1 MSASASERTGE
12 RGESGRVRTRA
23 REAPARTGRAE
34 ERGARVGARD
44 RQDGRHH
51 AVLDER
57 ARDDERHLHVLAGL
71 VRRDQLLLG
80 LLEHLLQRRRVHA
93 RRFDRLL
100 ERDVHVHVRLLV
112 VDDDVHV
119 VLVLGVVT
127 RRPADRRRA
136 HAVELADLRVALQHL
151 QAVGVVRD
159 LERRRRHH
167 AAAAEGARLVARDA
181 RLELGRARRAGD
193 VVHVLLLRRRRD
205 VQQELRSG
213 AGFGEYIGVAAARR
227 PESRQATRLRR
238 YNEHVRGDLVPRHA
252 RLGRLDALVQA
263 KAARGAGRTRERR
276 GEREGAAAKLELQ
289 QRTLPSAQSRTG

>member
-1 MSASASERTGE
+1 M
-12 RGESGRVRTRA
+12 RA
-23 REAPARTGRAE
+23 
-34 ERGARVGARD
+34 GA
-44 RQDGRHH
+44 H
-51 AVLDER
+51 
-57 ARDDERHLHVLAGL
+57 
-71 VRRDQLLLG
+71 
-80 LLEHLLQRRRVHA
+80 
-93 RRFDRLL
+93 
-100 ERDVHVHVRLLV
+100 
-112 VDDDVHV
+112 HV
-119 VLVLGVVT
+119 VLVLGVLRVDL
-127 RRPADRRRA
+127 RLVGGRPVDRRSA

-227 PESRQATRLRR
+227 PESRLATRLGG
-238 YNEHVRGDLVPRHA
+238 YDQHVGRHLVPRHA

-263 KAARGAGRTRERR
+263 KALLLHNRVLADVVRHRRAHVALRAEALLDVVCESRQERG
-276 GEREGAAAKLELQ
+276 
-289 QRTLPSAQSRTG
+289 